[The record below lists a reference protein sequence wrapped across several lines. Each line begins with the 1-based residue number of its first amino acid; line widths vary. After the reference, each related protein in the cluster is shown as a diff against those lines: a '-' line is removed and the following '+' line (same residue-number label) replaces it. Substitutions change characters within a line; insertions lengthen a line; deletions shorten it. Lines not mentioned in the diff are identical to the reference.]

1 METIIQSL
9 IGGLLIGLSAAALL
23 FFQGKIAGIS
33 SILGALLSPA
43 GRVGEWRWLFLVGL
57 LAGGFLTFVFRPA
70 AFAVELNR
78 SLPAVIVA
86 GLLVGFGAR
95 LGQGCTSGHGVC
107 GVGRLSFRSI
117 IATMIFMALGAATV
131 FIVNH
136 LLGGAL

>member
-9 IGGLLIGLSAAALL
+9 VGGVFIGLSAAALL

-33 SILGALLSPA
+33 SILGAVLSPA

-57 LAGGFLTFVFRPA
+57 VAGGFLTFVFRPG
-70 AFAVELNR
+70 AFTFEINR
-78 SLPAVIVA
+78 SVTAVIVA

-107 GVGRLSFRSI
+107 GVGRLSLRSI
-117 IATMIFMALGAATV
+117 VATVIFIATGAVTV
-131 FIVNH
+131 FIINH
-136 LLGGAL
+136 LFGGVL